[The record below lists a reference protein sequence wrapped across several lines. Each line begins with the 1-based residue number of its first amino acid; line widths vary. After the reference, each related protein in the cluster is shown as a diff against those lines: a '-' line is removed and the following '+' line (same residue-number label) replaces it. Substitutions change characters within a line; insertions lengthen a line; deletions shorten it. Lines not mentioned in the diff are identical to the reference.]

1 MIIEKIGCYEISKK
15 VENGI
20 EKYLVDNGKYIF
32 SKKTHKFRL
41 NKKHKII
48 KFNSIE
54 EAKEY
59 ANKKVKSFI
68 KKKNNKIKK
77 LPKSLYL
84 VLLKEKKTNIIFVK
98 VGFTSKRFIIRRFS
112 KEHGYED
119 YELIEVLR
127 KIDSDK
133 SEQLEEEIKKELKN
147 KSIKKYRPILE
158 SFSGYSECFDI
169 SNLEVIKKIFDNRV
183 NLNEGNSKSSR

>member
-1 MIIEKIGCYEISKK
+1 M
-15 VENGI
+15 
-20 EKYLVDNGKYIF
+20 
-32 SKKTHKFRL
+32 
-41 NKKHKII
+41 
-48 KFNSIE
+48 
-54 EAKEY
+54 
-59 ANKKVKSFI
+59 
-68 KKKNNKIKK
+68 
-77 LPKSLYL
+77 